1 MNLQNNL
8 KPPKPPYSDF
18 TDPSVQTERFAGIV
32 WFPTAVLRFVERQF
46 EENTEQPTFR
56 RMVSRRI
63 LQQQWETRTVRNAN
77 TLQHIKNPNYTQWRD
92 VPLEEE

>member
-1 MNLQNNL
+1 MNISNNL
-8 KPPKPPYSDF
+8 KPPAPPYPDWN
-18 TDPSVQTERFAGIV
+18 DPGVQAERFAGIV

-46 EENTEQPTFR
+46 TVDTEQPTFAKV
-56 RMVSRRI
+56 VSRRI

-92 VPLEEE
+92 VALEEE

>member
-1 MNLQNNL
+1 MNISNNL
-8 KPPKPPYSDF
+8 KPPKAPYSDWNH
-18 TDPSVQTERFAGIV
+18 PGVQAERFAGIV
-32 WFPTAVLRFVERQF
+32 WFPTAVLRFVERQVEF
-46 EENTEQPTFR
+46 DTGQPGIVETQ
-56 RMVSRRI
+56 SRRI